1 MPVVPGTLHRV
12 RPRHEHWSLPED
24 VTFTCFVRR
33 QEAFG
38 FGWHY
43 HAEYELVLI
52 TEGSGTRYVGT
63 TVEPY
68 QPGDLMLLGPDLP
81 HTFSSAPHP
90 TDMAEATVAQ
100 FRHDFLG
107 TDFFALPQFR
117 AVQALL
123 DRSARGLLFT
133 HAPAPARRLLTGLP
147 RLADSAAATVALL
160 DILNQLARKTGSAPL
175 TGPGYAPT
183 PDTEARRRIDDV
195 CRHLQQVH
203 TRPVELCET
212 AAIAHLAPTSL
223 SRFFHRTMGR
233 TLTDYVNQ
241 LRVET
246 ACRLLITT
254 ELPITEVAARSG
266 YQNLSNFNRRFLRLK
281 GMSPRDYRAAHRRG
295 LHPPN
300 SP

>member
-1 MPVVPGTLHRV
+1 M
-12 RPRHEHWSLPED
+12 RPRHEHWSLPENT
-24 VTFTCFVRR
+24 TFKCFLRR
-33 QEAFG
+33 EKAFD

-68 QPGDLMLLGPDLP
+68 RPGDLTLLGPDLP
-81 HTFSSAPHP
+81 HTFSSVPYP
-90 TDMAEATVAQ
+90 TGMAEASVVQ

-107 TDFFALPQFR
+107 ADFFALPQFR
-117 AVQALL
+117 PVQVLL
-123 DRSARGLLFT
+123 DRSARGLLFP
-133 HAPAPARRLLTGLP
+133 HAPEPARRLLTGLP
-147 RLADSAAATVALL
+147 RLVDSAAATVALL
-160 DILNQLARKTGSAPL
+160 DVLNQLARDTDSKPL

-183 PDTEARRRIDDV
+183 PDTEARRRIDDI

-203 TRPVELCET
+203 TRPVELGEI
-212 AAIAHLAPTSL
+212 AAIAHMAPTSF

-246 ACRLLITT
+246 ACRLLTT
-254 ELPITEVAARSG
+254 TDLPVTEVAARSG
-266 YQNLSNFNRRFLRLK
+266 FQNLSNFNRRFLRLK
-281 GMSPRDYRAAHRRG
+281 HMRPRDYRAAHHKG
-295 LHPPN
+295 FHLPSAP
-300 SP
+300 